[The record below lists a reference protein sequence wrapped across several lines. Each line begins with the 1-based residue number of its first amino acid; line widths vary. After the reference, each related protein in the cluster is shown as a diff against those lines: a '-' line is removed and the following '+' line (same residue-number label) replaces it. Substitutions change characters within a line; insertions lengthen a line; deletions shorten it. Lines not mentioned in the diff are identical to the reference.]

1 MHLVNFFSEKKTF
14 KVTEKKKI
22 RLLVKEICKKEK
34 IDLSFLNYIFCTDEY
49 LLKINQKHLNHNFLT
64 DIITF
69 DFSESNNTAE
79 GDLYISVERV
89 EDNAKKYKVLFLE
102 ELIRVVIHGLLHLI
116 GYKDGSEKEK
126 KRMRSLENKYLSLY
140 KNL

>member
-22 RLLVKEICKKEK
+22 RLLVKEICKKEN

-89 EDNAKKYKVLFLE
+89 EDNAKKYKVLFSK

-116 GYKDGSEKEK
+116 GYKDESEKEK
-126 KRMRSLENKYLSLY
+126 KKDEELRK
-140 KNL
+140 

>member
-22 RLLVKEICKKEK
+22 RLLVKEICKKER
-34 IDLSFLNYIFCTDEY
+34 ISLSVLNNIFCTDKY
-49 LLKINQKHLNHNFLT
+49 LLKINQNHQNQNYLT
-64 DIITF
+64 DIKTF

-89 EDNAKKYKVLFLE
+89 EDNAKKYKVLFSK